1 MRHEAMLWK
10 SLKDGQVEC
19 GLCAHRC
26 GIAKDRYGVCGM
38 RQNIEGELFT
48 YAYGE
53 IVAGH
58 VDPIEKKPFY
68 HFLPDS
74 YTYSIATAG
83 CNFKCKFCQNSTISQ
98 QSAKK
103 TGASGHALSP
113 ADAVAEAIRND
124 CMSIAYTYTEPTVFF
139 EYAYDISKIA
149 RSKGLSNVFVTNGY
163 MTPEAIDT
171 ISPYLDAANVDLKF
185 FDDNSY
191 RDICGGRLQPVLDSI
206 RKLKESGIWVE
217 VTTLVIPGLNDSE
230 EELNKI
236 ASFLADLDTGIPWH
250 ISRFHPDYEM
260 NTVKPTPVETMI
272 TAKRIGESMG
282 LKYVYLGNIYP
293 SGDTI
298 CSGCKS
304 VVVKTPDFLEMG
316 KCSKCGTVVEGVW
329 R

>member
-26 GIAKDRYGVCGM
+26 GIAEDRYGVCGM
-38 RQNIEGELFT
+38 RQNIKGELFT

-68 HFLPDS
+68 HFLPES
-74 YTYSIATAG
+74 YAYSIATAG

-103 TGASGHALSP
+103 SGSNGHALSP
-113 ADAVAEAIRND
+113 SDVVAEAIRND

-149 RSKGLSNVFVTNGY
+149 RGKGLANVFVTNGY
-163 MTPEAIDT
+163 MTPEAIDA
-171 ISPYLDAANVDLKF
+171 ISPYLNAANVDLKF

-191 RDICGGRLQPVLDSI
+191 RDICAGSLQPVLDSI

-217 VTTLVIPGLNDSE
+217 VTTLVIPELNDSE
-230 EELNKI
+230 EELNKM

-272 TAKRIGESMG
+272 TAKRIGERVG

-316 KCSKCGTVVEGVW
+316 KCPKCGTVVEGVW